1 MVRYKTQFLIVTLLF
16 ISIQAVGE
24 DLLSKKLLK
33 EIFPESSKI
42 AVCKTLKPV
51 ASQKYDFLGP
61 EASSALEKLL
71 QNLRSENIEQLQ
83 KLFHPRLKIKKSDIN
98 GVISSIWASY
108 GKKSSINIYKIMA
121 VTNPEDQPELI
132 PCQNETYAI
141 RAQFGY
147 PIQLAGL
154 IQITG
159 KKEIGYLFVSL
170 VPYNN
175 SFVIGAFHSW
185 QWTHLHKDHQAW
197 VEEAHKDFAEKRPEL
212 AWVKIDIAR
221 KLLDGKPYF
230 QDEKLQ
236 EYSNIAKDLLKQ
248 EQVFTDIKTALLPKK
263 IEYIGT
269 SLTTQGISLLIR
281 SRLEKE
287 LSTNQLRAFCQES
300 FEALNAKFPSL
311 KELNGLYCGFLAPS
325 EQDFTRDGAW
335 GGFLYS
341 PTAKTSGT

>member
-1 MVRYKTQFLIVTLLF
+1 MVRYKNRLLAITLFLFNTHVFGQDLF
-16 ISIQAVGE
+16 
-24 DLLSKKLLK
+24 SKKLLK
-33 EIFPESSKI
+33 DIFPESSKN
-42 AVCKTLKPV
+42 AACKTLKPV

-61 EASSALEKLL
+61 EASTTLENLL

-83 KLFHPRLKIKKSDIN
+83 KLFHPRLKIKKSDIS

-108 GKKSSINIYKIMA
+108 GKKSSINIYKVMA
-121 VTNPEDQPELI
+121 ITNPEDQPELI
-132 PCQNETYAI
+132 SCQNETFAV

-197 VEEAHKDFAEKRPEL
+197 MEEAHKDFAGKRPEL

-236 EYSNIAKDLLKQ
+236 EYSKIAKDLLKQ
-248 EQVFTDIKTALLPKK
+248 DQVLADIKSALLPKK
-263 IEYIGT
+263 VEYVGT

-300 FEALNAKFPSL
+300 YEALNVKFPSL

-325 EQDFTRDGAW
+325 EKDLTRDGAW

-341 PTAKTSGT
+341 PAKTSGT